1 MINLDAITPG
11 GTTDLV
17 HLNASPAP
25 SAVRTQA
32 RVMPAQR
39 PARLGVRRG
48 GSLRLNMDAPPRP
61 PQLAV
66 PNHPAARAAALR
78 LLRAQEPGYVN
89 EAVEAARARMPVLS
103 FVDAARP
110 MHAAANG
117 RVARPA
123 PPIAPPLAGGRPPR
137 LGTRIAWAIENGG
150 FDSMDENLEPPPA
163 PARNPAPAR
172 PYSEAAVT
180 ASASGRSGWEAACG
194 FLPPDIPE
202 IAPVLSD
209 PLSAAEIEGDLQL
222 LLRRL
227 GANAECRKRWEDAA
241 RANQVSARYLYQLFS
256 ALDNGVRGFA
266 DEGKFLRTA
275 VAGLLSQIVAGDA
288 GLFSHYGDL
297 ARESLGHCL
306 DRKILGLNSMLTG
319 KLHYD
324 IEHGAFD
331 TNPRGLDKALRS
343 LFRYEALR
351 TAGETRLLENII
363 YSDSGP
369 RYRDEPV
376 ELHLALQCHFGR
388 KLGLPAILRDLN
400 YPFPVN
406 LTATDYHIIGEEV
419 REKERREYGIY
430 LAAES
435 PHWLGVMSRVDPVGY
450 AAAGAAREKLYE
462 QNFKSDVRAYCEAH
476 PEQTQEQAE
485 VAVSKAQA
493 WEAYAPLMK
502 KHLAPHGLWPVTG
515 SPLRRWWRGLPPRVS
530 ALLRR

>member
-1 MINLDAITPG
+1 
-11 GTTDLV
+11 
-17 HLNASPAP
+17 
-25 SAVRTQA
+25 
-32 RVMPAQR
+32 
-39 PARLGVRRG
+39 
-48 GSLRLNMDAPPRP
+48 MDAPPRP
-61 PQLAV
+61 AQLAV
-66 PNHPAARAAALR
+66 PTHPAARAAALR
-78 LLRAQEPGYVN
+78 LLRAQEAGYVN
-89 EAVEAARARMPVLS
+89 EAVEAARARRPALS
-103 FVDAARP
+103 VVDAARP
-110 MHAAANG
+110 IHMAATGGVVG
-117 RVARPA
+117 RA
-123 PPIAPPLAGGRPPR
+123 PR
-137 LGTRIAWAIENGG
+137 LGARIAWAIENAG
-150 FDSMDENLEPPPA
+150 FDSMNENLEPPPG
-163 PARNPAPAR
+163 PARNPAPAQPR
-172 PYSEAAVT
+172 SEAAFT
-180 ASASGRSGWEAACG
+180 ASAPGQSGRGAARA

-202 IAPVLSD
+202 IAPVVSD
-209 PLSAAEIEGDLQL
+209 PLSAVAIETDLRML
-222 LLRRL
+222 LGRL
-227 GANAECRKRWEDAA
+227 GANAECQKRWGDAV
-241 RANQVSARYLYQLFS
+241 RVDPLSSLYLYQFFS
-256 ALDNGVRGFA
+256 ALDNNVSGFA
-266 DEGKFLRTA
+266 DAGKFMHAA

-288 GLFSHYGDL
+288 QLFSYYGDL

-351 TAGETRLLENII
+351 TAGETRLLKDII

-376 ELHLALQCHFGR
+376 ELHLALQCHLGR
-388 KLGLPAILRDLN
+388 KLGLPAILQDLN

-406 LTATDYHIIGEEV
+406 LTSADYRKIRQEV

-435 PHWLGVMSRVDPVGY
+435 PHWLGVMSRVDPEGH

-462 QNFKSDVRAYCEAH
+462 QNFKGDVRAYREAH

-493 WEAYAPLMK
+493 WEAYAPLMQ